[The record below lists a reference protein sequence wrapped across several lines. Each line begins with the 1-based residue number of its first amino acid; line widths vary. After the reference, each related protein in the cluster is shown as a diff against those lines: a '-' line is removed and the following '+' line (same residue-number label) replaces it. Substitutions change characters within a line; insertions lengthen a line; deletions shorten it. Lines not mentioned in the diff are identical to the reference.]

1 MWVKPHVWLS
11 PFYLLGGADCYYH
24 KWNLWFLD
32 RLGDIC
38 FFYFLQNLA
47 SSPLLATVVSAR
59 RNSVLGFQ
67 TSLPNNSMYRK
78 TPEVPKLSVS
88 GQHGKLGQSPVESKC
103 SFHMRWKQQGPSYSH
118 ALRATGLNMMR
129 LFCQHLKL
137 SIGLFSKLMMSHNLS
152 LKRPLWKITKASS
165 FLRNYCGWWSSSL
178 WTFTTGIYS
187 SPPTI
192 NPTPTS
198 LLKLR
203 ADYITLFTSN
213 YLLSLLQLPKG
224 FSLHQQVLWITEV
237 NKWIGTTRL
246 E

>member
-1 MWVKPHVWLS
+1 MLPVLYWPLWYRQEETQFLVSKPVCQTTACTEKLQR
-11 PFYLLGGADCYYH
+11 
-24 KWNLWFLD
+24 FL
-32 RLGDIC
+32 
-38 FFYFLQNLA
+38 
-47 SSPLLATVVSAR
+47 
-59 RNSVLGFQ
+59 NSQCLDNMANWAKMQ
-67 TSLPNNSMYRK
+67 
-78 TPEVPKLSVS
+78 
-88 GQHGKLGQSPVESKC
+88 ESKC
-103 SFHMRWKQQGPSYSH
+103 SFHMRWKQQGPRLPSYFH
-118 ALRATGLNMMR
+118 ALRATGLDMMR

-137 SIGLFSKLMMSHNLS
+137 SLGLFSKLMMSHNLS

-178 WTFTTGIYS
+178 WTFTTATYS

-224 FSLHQQVLWITEV
+224 FSLHQQVLWITKV